1 MIDHA
6 LGEQSGERFG
16 QIKMTGVTHGTHEE
30 SRIEQMQNGV
40 LDAADI
46 LVNRQP
52 VIDLCRANRRR
63 RASGEQK
70 RAKYQDE
77 SMNVSKVSV
86 SRNRWRT
93 TGRTF
98 DVFPGG
104 VTIERVPGGFKIYVF
119 GQYDRQVSFR
129 TGTGPQVLTMD
140 HRELGSPNSAAGK
153 QASPAAG
160 N

>member
-52 VIDLCRANRRR
+52 VFDIVPGRP
-63 RASGEQK
+63 ASSALGRTEA
-70 RAKYQDE
+70 RE
-77 SMNVSKVSV
+77 VPGRIHERVEGV
-86 SRNRWRT
+86 GVPFRWRT

-119 GQYDRQVSFR
+119 GQYDRQAHLFAPGQVHRYSQWI
-129 TGTGPQVLTMD
+129 TGIGQPQ
-140 HRELGSPNSAAGK
+140 
-153 QASPAAG
+153 
-160 N
+160 